1 MPKATE
7 RRGWER
13 SDRRCVAGG
22 NDAERVEARDD
33 QAFSTLPL
41 APSRRQEGE
50 NQCPRLD
57 GFLPRPLAGEARRC
71 RRQRC
76 GEGGSARNRGLE
88 TGRQRRYEHTMP
100 VDRDPWLIVRARQL
114 RSKQTNAETLL
125 WHKLRARRLAGYRF
139 RRQHPIGPYVVD
151 FVCLDASLVV
161 EVDGATHEDPAR
173 DERRDRDLATRG
185 FRTIRVWN
193 SDVYENLDGV
203 IDMILNRLLPPSP

>member
-1 MPKATE
+1 
-7 RRGWER
+7 
-13 SDRRCVAGG
+13 
-22 NDAERVEARDD
+22 
-33 QAFSTLPL
+33 
-41 APSRRQEGE
+41 
-50 NQCPRLD
+50 
-57 GFLPRPLAGEARRC
+57 
-71 RRQRC
+71 
-76 GEGGSARNRGLE
+76 
-88 TGRQRRYEHTMP
+88 MP